1 MQVVFIV
8 NQRTSLCMIQLLMKE
23 VTGEIS
29 GFNKEILI
37 YLSESCR
44 FFYIQICIQF
54 YYLEQLSL
62 FYDFLDQK
70 FYILYV
76 YVPENNVSHT
86 LAQFFFSI
94 KSYT

>member
-1 MQVVFIV
+1 
-8 NQRTSLCMIQLLMKE
+8 MKE

-86 LAQFFFSI
+86 LAQFFFLSNLIHNLQTTWI
-94 KSYT
+94 KKFQQM